1 MKKVKVSDKH
11 EFLIDKKMDSYL
23 VNDKKEKF
31 DIEKIEMSSFH
42 IIHDN
47 KPYQVDLSAYDL
59 SEGKM
64 VIIVNGKKYNVI
76 VADEN
81 ETLYRKIGSIKKDIP
96 GETFLKAPMP
106 GLIVEVK
113 VVEGQVVEKDDTL
126 IVLKAMK
133 MENVLKSPISGTINK
148 IMVVENQKIEKDTAL
163 IQF

>member
-11 EFLIDKKMDSYL
+11 EFLTDKKMDYYL
-23 VNDKKEKF
+23 VNNKKEKF
-31 DIEKIEMSSFH
+31 DIEKIEMSSLH

-106 GLIVEVK
+106 GMIVEVK